1 MCDGFVECHARPAGD
16 DRSRFP
22 LDGTDP
28 LAGRT
33 GERLG
38 EALGVLA
45 GEVFDGPF
53 GQSGGGGRSDL
64 FHLVEVDVESG
75 TGLAVDASPN
85 DFAPLFGEGF
95 DGLEIL
101 GCRFACGHGASCH
114 ALGANTGG
122 GFVTLLY
129 PIKT

>member
-1 MCDGFVECHARPAGD
+1 M
-16 DRSRFP
+16 
-22 LDGTDP
+22 
-28 LAGRT
+28 
-33 GERLG
+33 
-38 EALGVLA
+38 LA

-53 GQSGGGGRSDL
+53 AESGGCGRSDL

-75 TGLAVDASPN
+75 TGVAVDASSD

-101 GCRFACGHGASCH
+101 RRRFACSHGASCL
-114 ALGANTGG
+114 ALGANTGD